1 MSKAE
6 KKHTWALKLFIS
18 IYLMSKLFTIMHW
31 PFVPHL
37 SMLSALVLVIFY
49 PLRYL
54 AKPNKVMLDHVK
66 MAWILTY
73 AVQALFQLQHYMPL
87 SVFQTI
93 LFLFW
98 FLNEGFFYFDINLRP
113 NKNVEKELDILDD
126 FSEDENPN
134 RSPIWVDAILL
145 LSGILVLASALFNVM
160 HWPFSSEMMIIGYTM
175 FAIIIWFKKF

>member
-1 MSKAE
+1 MNEAA

-18 IYLMSKLFTIMHW
+18 IYLMAKLFAFMHW

-37 SMLSALVLVIFY
+37 NMLSALVLVVFY

-66 MAWILTY
+66 MAWVLTY
-73 AVQALFQLQHYMPL
+73 AVQTLFQFQNYFPL
-87 SVFQTI
+87 TLFQTI

-113 NKNVEKELDILDD
+113 NKNVEKEQDILDD
-126 FSEDENPN
+126 FSEDEKVKNK
-134 RSPIWVDAILL
+134 SFVVDLL
-145 LSGILVLASALFNVM
+145 LVLCVVLIIAAAAFKLM
-160 HWPFSSEMMIIGYTM
+160 HWPYATYMMMTGYTM
-175 FAIIIWFKKF
+175 FAIVIWFKKF